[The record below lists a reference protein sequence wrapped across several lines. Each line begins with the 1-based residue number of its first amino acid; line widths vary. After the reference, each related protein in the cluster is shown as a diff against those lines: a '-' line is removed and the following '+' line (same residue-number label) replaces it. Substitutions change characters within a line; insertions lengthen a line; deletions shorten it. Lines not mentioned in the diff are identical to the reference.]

1 MSEEECVC
9 NICSNIFNNTLFNNN
24 DNNNYKKHHYNLRSN
39 SGLILNN
46 MNNINDMN
54 DINDTNNLGHKVQ
67 LNCGHLFHYKCI
79 KQWYIKI
86 KNNKCRIG
94 MGRYNERQC
103 PYCRSYGGYLVIP
116 DYDDDFVV
124 GVNIKGIS

>member
-1 MSEEECVC
+1 MSEEDECVC
-9 NICSNIFNNTLFNNN
+9 NICNNIFDNSLLTDNN
-24 DNNNYKKHHYNLRSN
+24 DNDKKYNNKKHNYNLRSN
-39 SGLILNN
+39 NN
-46 MNNINDMN
+46 SS
-54 DINDTNNLGHKVQ
+54 NLGHKVK

-116 DYDDDFVV
+116 DYDNDFVV

>member
-1 MSEEECVC
+1 MSEKQYVC
-9 NICSNIFNNTLFNNN
+9 NICSNTFNDSLLICNNN
-24 DNNNYKKHHYNLRSN
+24 KKHNYNLRSN
-39 SGLILNN
+39 NKSSLNDSN
-46 MNNINDMN
+46 T
-54 DINDTNNLGHKVQ
+54 NDTNINNLGHKVQ
-67 LNCGHLFHYKCI
+67 LNCGHLFHYWCI

-116 DYDDDFVV
+116 DYDDDFAI

>member
-1 MSEEECVC
+1 MSDEEKCVC
-9 NICSNIFNNTLFNNN
+9 NICSNTFNNSLLTGNNNGNNGNNN
-24 DNNNYKKHHYNLRSN
+24 DNHENDKKYNHKKHNYNLRSN
-39 SGLILNN
+39 NS
-46 MNNINDMN
+46 
-54 DINDTNNLGHKVQ
+54 NLGHKVQ
-67 LNCGHLFHYKCI
+67 LNCGHLFHYWCI

-86 KNNKCRIG
+86 KNNNCRIG

-116 DYDDDFVV
+116 DYDNDFIV

>member
-1 MSEEECVC
+1 MSKDGCVC
-9 NICSNIFNNTLFNNN
+9 NICNNTFDNSLLISN
-24 DNNNYKKHHYNLRSN
+24 DKKHNYNLRSN
-39 SGLILNN
+39 NNLELNN
-46 MNNINDMN
+46 RHNI
-54 DINDTNNLGHKVQ
+54 NNLGDKVQ
-67 LNCGHLFHYKCI
+67 LNCGHIFHYKCI

-103 PYCRSYGGYLVIP
+103 PYCRSYGGYLVKP
-116 DYDDDFVV
+116 DNDDEFVE

>member
-1 MSEEECVC
+1 MSDEEECVC
-9 NICSNIFNNTLFNNN
+9 NICSNTFNNSLLTGNNN
-24 DNNNYKKHHYNLRSN
+24 GNNSNNGNNTDNNDKKYNNKKHNYNLRSN
-39 SGLILNN
+39 NSS
-46 MNNINDMN
+46 
-54 DINDTNNLGHKVQ
+54 NLGHKVQ
-67 LNCGHLFHYKCI
+67 LNCGHLFHYWCI

-116 DYDDDFVV
+116 DYDNDFVV

>member
-1 MSEEECVC
+1 MSNEDECVC
-9 NICSNIFNNTLFNNN
+9 NICNNTFDNSLLNCNNN
-24 DNNNYKKHHYNLRSN
+24 DNDKKCNNKKHNYNLRSN
-39 SGLILNN
+39 NN
-46 MNNINDMN
+46 S
-54 DINDTNNLGHKVQ
+54 NLGHKVQ
-67 LNCGHLFHYKCI
+67 LNCGHLFHYWCI

-86 KNNKCRIG
+86 KNNNCRIG

-116 DYDDDFVV
+116 DYDNDFVV